1 MRTIENVLHQQ
12 RVDSATLEKLLQE
25 RREGQADFVLIDI
38 REPYEYEAEHIVGVD
53 RLLPTSRFQEWAE
66 ALPQAYP
73 ERPVILTCRTSN
85 RTGQVCRILKEQLG
99 MRNVIDHIGGIVSYD
114 GAVAQGMEDLPH
126 D

>member
-1 MRTIENVLHQQ
+1 MSTIEEISDQR
-12 RVDSATLEKLLQE
+12 RVDSETLEKLLQE
-25 RREGQADFVLIDI
+25 RQEGKSDFVLIDI
-38 REPYEYEAEHIVGVD
+38 REPHEYEAGHIVGVD

-66 ALPQAYP
+66 ALPQEYP

-85 RTGQVCRILKEQLG
+85 RTGQVCRILKEQMG